1 MSELLS
7 RINWVDVFSLILLIR
22 ISYTSSHIG
31 VGRQILPL
39 ALLALILL
47 ITLYSYMDIATF
59 LSERYAFTPST
70 CEFFTYAVT
79 GGVLL
84 IVYHLISRVVGFALF
99 SAEGGVTS
107 TPGIEKAGGMLLGV
121 LRSTIFIGLILTG
134 FLLAPVKFTESGVRN
149 SYSGLFFI
157 KANLEIYN
165 SLTNLIFRGDDRSHR
180 RTLEQFGSDKKV
192 YPFKSFNLKARS
204 KYHNK
209 EK

>member
-7 RINWVDVFSLILLIR
+7 RINWVDVFSLILLLR
-22 ISYTSSHIG
+22 IGYTSSHIG

-39 ALLALILL
+39 VLLVLVLL
-47 ITLYSYMDIATF
+47 ITLYSCPDIATF

-107 TPGIEKAGGMLLGV
+107 TLGIEKAGGMLFGI
-121 LRSTIFIGLILTG
+121 LRSVIIIGLILTG
-134 FLLAPVKFTESGVRN
+134 FLLAPVKFIESGVKN

-157 KANLEIYN
+157 KANLKIYN
-165 SLTNLIFRGDDRSHR
+165 SLTNLIFRGDNRSHR
-180 RTLEQFGSDKKV
+180 RTLEQFSPDKKV
-192 YPFKSFNLKARS
+192 YPFKSFRFKRQP
-204 KYHNK
+204 K
-209 EK
+209 